1 MFELHIRHV
10 WEAVSN
16 KPDRPVEPLLKRFQ
30 SEWDL
35 LDKTTD
41 DLNLYEWPSKS
52 SALYFFAAEV
62 LEWGEKCLEAA
73 TFPREHYR

>member
-1 MFELHIRHV
+1 LNFIFVTFGRQYQTNQTAQ
-10 WEAVSN
+10 WS
-16 KPDRPVEPLLKRFQ
+16 LKRFQ

-41 DLNLYEWPSKS
+41 DFNLYEWPSKS

-62 LEWGEKCLEAA
+62 LE
-73 TFPREHYR
+73 